1 MIIWRIPSANYKLI
15 KYKQMKKKILVFLSA
30 FFLSLITFAQ
40 ETEQVEMA
48 DEMRASGKIYV
59 VVAVLVTVFIGI
71 VIYLIRID
79 RKVSKLEK
87 EVKK

>member
-1 MIIWRIPSANYKLI
+1 
-15 KYKQMKKKILVFLSA
+15 
-30 FFLSLITFAQ
+30 
-40 ETEQVEMA
+40 MA

-79 RKVSKLEK
+79 GKVSKLEK